1 MACLYYVNGNWISE
15 NQFKE
20 LLNNGLLDNLIKDK
34 KLDLKGFKLDS
45 SKLIETKTEEVTTS
59 TISAVKLAS
68 ILAEEV
74 KGRSGYPINMLSALE
89 LNTVRN
95 ADGTI
100 NEELTDFKIPLWA
113 SPYASKFE
121 SLLTSLVSNKVIKQK
136 LPGNSYVLGSEE
148 GFKIKEG
155 DAAAGDLKNSNIVFT
170 EKFDAS
176 KGLQPLRWDPEAKKM
191 LPAQIM
197 IPFKF
202 RDESGKILDLK
213 QFTIK
218 GPDGRVMLD
227 MEKIPEKLLMLFGFR
242 IPTQKQNSMAAVEV
256 VGFLPETS
264 GDLILAPRDFTKQM
278 GSDFDVDK
286 LYTYMYNHYFLNG
299 KLYTNF
305 VSDTKKIN
313 KLLEIAKQQL
323 ENIKIEYKLSKEEK
337 KLIDKY
343 IKEKSEADERGEPVS
358 SELAQKVSALIEE
371 SMTVERGKGYP
382 ILEEFKEKIDNAV
395 NTISVLNRSY
405 KAARQNNILDIHL
418 KVMLSSNPEVI
429 SAILALD
436 SSGDFKKLSEDIYRV
451 RVERGLVDPIVS
463 ILSETYQ
470 RTKFINATAGK
481 NGVGYFSLDS
491 TFNASAQGKELVYDN
506 LTDEVRDDLYQNGR
520 PTYQQVLENNMPVAT
535 FGESVSKGDL
545 SNKYTLRS
553 QLIIDKAKAEGREL
567 TSEEKA
573 SLKLKSLVIRS
584 LQSASVDNEKE
595 QILDKLNISDET
607 IHAIRALTILG
618 FEEDEISGLLTQEI
632 IWEFVEN
639 IKEAGS
645 SLSPYNANAKED
657 VFKAL
662 TLKYDPEGKF
672 DELSIIN
679 LTLLQGQSAEKLLD
693 NVFSD
698 IKKLKVPEN
707 KVTPDYNLEQLA
719 LLQKFM
725 RLSEIGLQI
734 NAVQSAVNSESKGVP
749 TSLIETRAKVEQIN
763 NLSSSPIFNAMNLIG
778 KTSIED
784 GVRKVTPNNINGFA
798 AMYGTFFAN
807 DIFKKYFPYDSQ
819 GFKTIVSEITAHMP
833 ARSSMSVSAATQ
845 LKKDV
850 FSEIKSYLF
859 ANSNTNLFNGN
870 PDFARRI
877 LFIDNQEN
885 TSLARKLSMLQSQ
898 TWFQRNGFLNKLDF
912 DLNKNGQPSRVNFE
926 AATGENFDERNI
938 YDGFIYLIDKNFA
951 VGTFKV
957 DGKDV
962 EYTSRMLAQELVTA
976 AYLEG
981 GMQGAKQYLKYI
993 PNAYLKTIGFGEYLQ
1008 GVEFDFQSNFFGTIP
1023 ESGPGY
1029 TYGMPSRFTRQF
1041 FQNNPDKSKTVT
1053 FGMIEG
1059 NPTKIPDS
1067 FVIKKDLLGS
1077 NFIQVSDHISGEPTL
1092 EQTKFVSIYDTK
1104 LPGKYALYEFDSVAR
1119 IYRRIPTLLGSYGFV
1134 QYNSERGTVVPLEAI
1149 NSTTSPLPEIATP
1162 GYELKNIPTAPTK
1175 EFTTGVVN
1183 NPTPV
1188 VESNNLNLSENLS
1201 GTKEALDDLLNVLA
1215 DSSSISTLHSHLIE
1229 TLREL
1234 ELPADFKLI
1243 YDNSILGRGSFRAS
1257 DNTLIINL
1265 KHPRNQAIDNLANVV
1280 THELIHAHTSKVI
1293 TLYQMGNL
1301 SSLTQKQIQSIQKLE
1316 ALQATYIENLVKE
1329 EGSERLKQFNQLFNN
1344 WKVAEV
1350 TSGRSSVEA
1359 ANEFKKLQNFLKAG
1373 DLSKYYGAIKL
1384 TEFVTMALTDTG
1396 FQERLNNIK
1405 DAEGISMWTRIKE
1418 AILDILNAL
1427 GLDVQPGSALA
1438 YAIKD
1443 SMDLIQANQEE
1454 LKKNLI
1460 ETKEFI
1466 EFGTKYRFEVN
1477 SEGNVTKAE
1486 FAQGNYT
1493 VFKPMNKTNAKKTYD
1508 RLSKSSVTQVTTPSK
1523 VNTTL
1528 VNDSSKF
1535 TNYSGAAEGAD
1546 TEWENIGK
1554 EFGIGQQVNYRPQDL
1569 QNLTPERQQEIE
1581 ESYQRAVVTLGRR
1594 PLAYDWQNPN
1604 AKNSEGKS
1612 LYYSGGLVR
1621 RDYLQAE
1628 KADAVFAIIEGF
1640 DKVNGIFV
1648 PKGGTG
1654 YATMMA
1660 VEMQKPVFIFNQAD
1674 NQWYEARYLSE
1685 DESNGFYGFEQ
1696 TSTPTLTSSFAGIG
1710 TRQINE
1716 AGKQAIRNVY
1726 TNTFKTST
1734 QPIVSAGLPG
1744 PETKINIYAGTGENA
1759 ELSNFAT
1766 RPFIGTI
1773 LGGLGGQQFTSVE
1786 QAFQYAKGEFYN
1798 TYEIDPSSDKT
1809 LADLQKVVD
1818 DHLKNILNAKTGAQA
1833 KALGRK
1839 NIGIG
1844 FEKDMWD
1851 AKSSEIMKKLIKE
1864 SFEQNPDALAKLLA
1878 TGNATLTHTQD
1889 KGKWGIEFPKL
1900 LMEVRNELRN
1910 TQPSTSVENLADNKY
1925 EIFPGV
1931 FTNQGQTAAIDKM
1944 TNFLVGQDKT
1954 FLLKGRGGT
1963 GKTTI
1968 VKMVMDKSN
1977 IPHSKI
1983 LGATVSD
1990 EARGILADNLP
2001 STIKTKTIA
2010 SALGLVPDFNSKT
2023 GELYF
2028 RERNI
2033 QEQKDFDARG
2043 KSDAIENAELIII
2056 DEASMVGE
2064 DIYDILMRKKRPS
2077 AKVIFMGDNAQIPPI
2092 MPDGSSKDSPVFKL
2106 LEGTK
2111 TFAELTQRM
2120 RQGEESPILP
2130 VTDVYAENIESM
2142 QRGEQGK
2149 ENPLTSRISNFDPNT
2164 NSGVI
2169 FTNNRQEIVDGF
2181 VADFQ
2186 NNPDNLKNAVIIGA
2200 RNEVVDNFA
2209 QLVRNKL
2216 FDNPSEPFVIGDII
2230 RVNSP
2235 FVQGKEVLYANGF
2248 KGKVIAVES
2257 SGIDPLLNL
2266 EKFFI
2271 TVEYDS
2277 TDNSGITSRKTT
2289 RMTTISPQDK
2299 KSLKSML
2306 QALAVKAK
2314 NKQIPWQTYY
2324 QIKESIVDLG
2334 YNYAMTSHK
2343 VQGSTYQNVYILEED
2358 IMSFPGGRLQRNRMI
2373 YTAVSRPTTKLVVY
2387 SSKSTPITKK
2397 GLDMG
2402 VFTEAGINPEALSQK
2417 PAEDTYYGEENTFR
2431 SEEKNTDYYDDYE
2444 AYRRM
2449 KNSEDDM
2456 IEESPLNSDAIRN
2469 YLLICGK

>member
-1 MACLYYVNGNWISE
+1 MACLYYVNGDWVTE

-45 SKLIETKTEEVTTS
+45 SKLIKTKTEEVTTS
-59 TISAVKLAS
+59 TISAAKLAS

-74 KGRSGYPINMLSALE
+74 KSRSGYPINMLSALE

-100 NEELTDFKIPLWA
+100 NEALTDFKIPLWA

-148 GFKIKEG
+148 GFRIKEG
-155 DAAAGDLKNSNIVFT
+155 DAAAGELKNSNIVFT
-170 EKFDAS
+170 EKFDGS
-176 KGLQPLRWDPEAKKM
+176 KGLQPLRWDPVAKKM

-213 QFTIK
+213 QFTVK
-218 GPDGRVMLD
+218 GLDGRIMLD

-305 VSDTKKIN
+305 VSDTKKID

-323 ENIKIEYKLSKEEK
+323 ENIKAEYKLSKEEK

-343 IKEKSEADERGEPVS
+343 IKEKAEADEKGEPIS

-382 ILEEFKEKIDNAV
+382 ILEEFKERIDTAV
-395 NTISVLNRSY
+395 NAISVLNRSY

-451 RVERGLVDPIVS
+451 RVERGLVDPVVS

-506 LTDEVRDDLYQNGR
+506 LTDEVRDELYQDGR
-520 PTYQQVLENNMPVAT
+520 PSAQEVLENNMPVAV

-553 QLIIDKAKAEGREL
+553 QLIIDKARIEGREL
-567 TSEEKA
+567 TSQEKA

-607 IHAIRALTILG
+607 IHAIRALTLLG
-618 FEEDEISGLLTQEI
+618 FEEDEISSLLTQEI

-657 VFKAL
+657 VFRAL
-662 TLKYDPEGKF
+662 VLKYDPESKF
-672 DELSIIN
+672 DKLSPVD
-679 LTLLQGQSAEKLLD
+679 LTLLQSQSAEQLLD
-693 NVFSD
+693 NIFSD
-698 IKKLKVPEN
+698 IKKLKVPED

-749 TSLIETRAKVEQIN
+749 TSLIETRAKVEQVN

-778 KTSIED
+778 KTSIEE
-784 GVRKVTPNNINGFA
+784 GVRKVTPNSINGFA

-819 GFKTIVSEITAHMP
+819 GFKTVIAEITAHMP
-833 ARSSMSVSAATQ
+833 ARASMSVSAATQ

-850 FSEIKSYLF
+850 FAEIKSYLF

-870 PDFARRI
+870 PDLARRI
-877 LFIDNQEN
+877 LFVDSQEN

-938 YDGFIYLIDKNFA
+938 YDGFIYLIDKNFV

-957 DGKDV
+957 DGVDV

-1008 GVEFDFQSNFFGTIP
+1008 GVGFDFQFEFFGTIP

-1041 FQNNPDKSKTVT
+1041 FQNNPDKSKTVS
-1053 FGMIEG
+1053 FSMMEG

-1067 FVIKKDLLGS
+1067 FVIKESLLGS
-1077 NFIQVSDHISGEPTL
+1077 NFVQVSDHVSGEPTL
-1092 EQTKFVSIYDTK
+1092 EQTKFVSVYDTK

-1119 IYRRIPTLLGSYGFV
+1119 VYRRIPTLLGSYGFV
-1134 QYNSERGTVVPLEAI
+1134 QYNSERGTVIPLEAI
-1149 NSTTSPLPEIATP
+1149 NATTSPSPEIGTP

-1188 VESNNLNLSENLS
+1188 VESSNLNLSENLS

-1234 ELPADFKLI
+1234 ELPADFKVV
-1243 YDNSILGRGSFRAS
+1243 YDNNLLGRGNFNSAS
-1257 DNTLIINL
+1257 NILTINL
-1265 KHPRNQAIDNLANVV
+1265 KHPKNQAIDDLANVV

-1293 TLYQMGNL
+1293 RTYQMGDL

-1316 ALQATYIENLVKE
+1316 ALQATYIKNLVKE
-1329 EGSERLKQFNQLFNN
+1329 EGSERLKQFTQLFNN
-1344 WKVAEV
+1344 WKTAEAA
-1350 TSGRSSVEA
+1350 SGRTSVEA

-1384 TEFVTMALTDTG
+1384 TEFVTMALTDEG

-1405 DAEGISMWTRIKE
+1405 DADGISMWTKIKE

-1454 LKKNLI
+1454 LKKNLV

-1466 EFGTKYRFEVN
+1466 EFGTKYKFEVN
-1477 SEGNVTKAE
+1477 SEGTVTKAE
-1486 FAQGNYT
+1486 YSQGNHT
-1493 VFKPMNKTNAKKTYD
+1493 VFNPMNKTNAQKTYD
-1508 RLSKSSVTQVTTPSK
+1508 RLSKASVTQVTAPSK
-1523 VNTTL
+1523 AATT
-1528 VNDSSKF
+1528 
-1535 TNYSGAAEGAD
+1535 
-1546 TEWENIGK
+1546 
-1554 EFGIGQQVNYRPQDL
+1554 Q
-1569 QNLTPERQQEIE
+1569 
-1581 ESYQRAVVTLGRR
+1581 
-1594 PLAYDWQNPN
+1594 
-1604 AKNSEGKS
+1604 
-1612 LYYSGGLVR
+1612 
-1621 RDYLQAE
+1621 
-1628 KADAVFAIIEGF
+1628 
-1640 DKVNGIFV
+1640 
-1648 PKGGTG
+1648 
-1654 YATMMA
+1654 
-1660 VEMQKPVFIFNQAD
+1660 
-1674 NQWYEARYLSE
+1674 
-1685 DESNGFYGFEQ
+1685 
-1696 TSTPTLTSSFAGIG
+1696 PTVGP
-1710 TRQINE
+1710 E
-1716 AGKQAIRNVY
+1716 AG
-1726 TNTFKTST
+1726 TFT
-1734 QPIVSAGLPG
+1734 P
-1744 PETKINIYAGTGENA
+1744 
-1759 ELSNFAT
+1759 
-1766 RPFIGTI
+1766 
-1773 LGGLGGQQFTSVE
+1773 
-1786 QAFQYAKGEFYN
+1786 
-1798 TYEIDPSSDKT
+1798 
-1809 LADLQKVVD
+1809 
-1818 DHLKNILNAKTGAQA
+1818 
-1833 KALGRK
+1833 
-1839 NIGIG
+1839 
-1844 FEKDMWD
+1844 
-1851 AKSSEIMKKLIKE
+1851 
-1864 SFEQNPDALAKLLA
+1864 
-1878 TGNATLTHTQD
+1878 
-1889 KGKWGIEFPKL
+1889 
-1900 LMEVRNELRN
+1900 
-1910 TQPSTSVENLADNKY
+1910 KY

-1931 FTNQGQTAAIDKM
+1931 FANEGQTEALDKM
-1944 TNFLVGQDKT
+1944 TDFLGSQDKT

-1977 IPHSKI
+1977 ITHNKI

-2001 STIKTKTIA
+2001 KTIKTKTIA

-2028 RERNI
+2028 RERNL
-2033 QEQKDFDARG
+2033 QEQKDFEAKG
-2043 KSDAIENAELIII
+2043 KRDAIESADLIII

-2064 DIYDILMRKKRPS
+2064 DIYEILMRKKRPN

-2106 LEGTK
+2106 LEGTEN
-2111 TFAELTQRM
+2111 FSELTQRM

-2130 VTDVYAENIESM
+2130 VTDVYAENIENM

-2149 ENPLTSRISNFDPNT
+2149 ENLLTRRTSSFDPNT

-2169 FTNNRQEIVDGF
+2169 FTDNRQEIVDGF

-2186 NNPDNLKNAVIIGA
+2186 NDPDNLKNAVIIGA
-2200 RNEVVDNFA
+2200 RNEVVDNFS

-2216 FDNPSEPFVIGDII
+2216 FDNPAEPFVIGDII

-2235 FVQGKEVLYANGF
+2235 FVQGKEILYANGF

-2257 SGIDPLLNL
+2257 LGIDPLLNL
-2266 EKFFI
+2266 EKFSL

-2277 TDNSGITSRKTT
+2277 IDNAGITSRKTT

-2314 NKQIPWQTYY
+2314 SKQIPWQTYY
-2324 QIKESIVDLG
+2324 AIKESIVDLG

-2343 VQGSTYQNVYILEED
+2343 VQGSTYKNVYVLEDD
-2358 IMSFPGGRLQRNRMI
+2358 IMSFPGGRLQRNRML
-2373 YTAVSRPTTKLVVY
+2373 YTAVSRPTTKLVLF
-2387 SSKSTPITKK
+2387 SSKNAPTTTTPFSTSSLSGT
-2397 GLDMG
+2397 
-2402 VFTEAGINPEALSQK
+2402 GINLSEYSQPSATAFEEEAN
-2417 PAEDTYYGEENTFR
+2417 TYY
-2431 SEEKNTDYYDDYE
+2431 SEEKGGTEWYDDYE
-2444 AYRRM
+2444 AYKKARE
-2449 KNSEDDM
+2449 EDDNM
-2456 IEESPLNSDAIRN
+2456 LDDSPINSNAIEN

>member
-1243 YDNSILGRGSFRAS
+1243 YDNNILGRGSFRAS

-1265 KHPRNQAIDNLANVV
+1265 KHPQNQAIDNLANVV

-1350 TSGRSSVEA
+1350 KSGRSSVEA

-1405 DAEGISMWTRIKE
+1405 DAEGISMWTKIKE

-1508 RLSKSSVTQVTTPSK
+1508 RLSKSSATQVTAPSK

-1685 DESNGFYGFEQ
+1685 DEGNGFYGFEQ

-1710 TRQINE
+1710 TRQINK
-1716 AGKQAIRNVY
+1716 AGKQAIRDVY
-1726 TNTFKTST
+1726 ENTFKSTTQSSTSVKPKGTINVYWGQAESATST
-1734 QPIVSAGLPG
+1734 KILSNLAPREFTWNGRIYGSVEHAYQVNKSGTFDQNTYDAYVNAGG
-1744 PETKINIYAGTGENA
+1744 YGTKIRGKAVTKGFDNLQLMKDLVVESFIQNPTSE
-1759 ELSNFAT
+1759 AT
-1766 RPFIGTI
+1766 
-1773 LGGLGGQQFTSVE
+1773 
-1786 QAFQYAKGEFYN
+1786 
-1798 TYEIDPSSDKT
+1798 
-1809 LADLQKVVD
+1809 
-1818 DHLKNILNAKTGAQA
+1818 
-1833 KALGRK
+1833 
-1839 NIGIG
+1839 
-1844 FEKDMWD
+1844 
-1851 AKSSEIMKKLIKE
+1851 KKLLQYDKFTHNTNEIIDKAFLE
-1864 SFEQNPDALAKLLA
+1864 GLKLAQQTLLS
-1878 TGNATLTHTQD
+1878 
-1889 KGKWGIEFPKL
+1889 
-1900 LMEVRNELRN
+1900 

>member
-264 GDLILAPRDFTKQM
+264 GDLILAPRDFTNQM

-1243 YDNSILGRGSFRAS
+1243 YDNNILGRGSFRAS

-1265 KHPRNQAIDNLANVV
+1265 KHPQNQAIDNLANVV

-1350 TSGRSSVEA
+1350 KSGRSSVEA

-1405 DAEGISMWTRIKE
+1405 DAEGISMWTKIKE

-1535 TNYSGAAEGAD
+1535 T
-1546 TEWENIGK
+1546 
-1554 EFGIGQQVNYRPQDL
+1554 
-1569 QNLTPERQQEIE
+1569 
-1581 ESYQRAVVTLGRR
+1581 
-1594 PLAYDWQNPN
+1594 
-1604 AKNSEGKS
+1604 
-1612 LYYSGGLVR
+1612 
-1621 RDYLQAE
+1621 
-1628 KADAVFAIIEGF
+1628 
-1640 DKVNGIFV
+1640 
-1648 PKGGTG
+1648 
-1654 YATMMA
+1654 
-1660 VEMQKPVFIFNQAD
+1660 
-1674 NQWYEARYLSE
+1674 
-1685 DESNGFYGFEQ
+1685 
-1696 TSTPTLTSSFAGIG
+1696 
-1710 TRQINE
+1710 
-1716 AGKQAIRNVY
+1716 
-1726 TNTFKTST
+1726 
-1734 QPIVSAGLPG
+1734 
-1744 PETKINIYAGTGENA
+1744 
-1759 ELSNFAT
+1759 
-1766 RPFIGTI
+1766 
-1773 LGGLGGQQFTSVE
+1773 
-1786 QAFQYAKGEFYN
+1786 
-1798 TYEIDPSSDKT
+1798 
-1809 LADLQKVVD
+1809 
-1818 DHLKNILNAKTGAQA
+1818 
-1833 KALGRK
+1833 
-1839 NIGIG
+1839 
-1844 FEKDMWD
+1844 
-1851 AKSSEIMKKLIKE
+1851 
-1864 SFEQNPDALAKLLA
+1864 
-1878 TGNATLTHTQD
+1878 
-1889 KGKWGIEFPKL
+1889 
-1900 LMEVRNELRN
+1900 